1 MVAVSSAQLA
11 TRWPTESPAAPAN
24 RGLNRRTRPGIRV
37 LIADDHTLM
46 RQGLR
51 FLLETRGNVEVVGEA
66 QNGREAIQKA
76 EALKPDVILMDIGMP
91 VLNGIEAT
99 RQICQR
105 VRGAKV
111 LVLSTR
117 VYEDYLSQILHAGA
131 CGYVLKDADTD
142 ELVRAI
148 EEVFLGNSYLSPALS
163 KTIVLDYINGARRMH
178 EIEESDGLTNRER
191 EILQLIAEG
200 CSNQQIAEMLCL
212 SVKTVEAHKA
222 HMVAKLNLKGSAAL
236 TRYAIQ
242 RELMQA
248 EP

>member
-1 MVAVSSAQLA
+1 
-11 TRWPTESPAAPAN
+11 
-24 RGLNRRTRPGIRV
+24 
-37 LIADDHTLM
+37 
-46 RQGLR
+46 
-51 FLLETRGNVEVVGEA
+51 
-66 QNGREAIQKA
+66 
-76 EALKPDVILMDIGMP
+76 

-99 RQICQR
+99 RQIMQKSR
-105 VRGAKV
+105 QTKV

-148 EEVFLGNSYLSPALS
+148 EEVQRGNSYLSPALS
-163 KTIVLDYINGARRMH
+163 KTIVFDYVNGTRQKR

-200 CSNQQIAEMLCL
+200 YSNQQIGELLCV

-236 TRYAIQ
+236 TRYAIH